1 MSQTTVTQHLKDPYL
16 LMILLG
22 LIILSSA
29 MLLGLCVGDPFHLPL
44 IAFDSISDYQYCTS
58 KYELIVNV
66 PLTLST
72 RFALL
77 ILTTIC
83 AYKIRKTPGL
93 FNETRQLVFAIY
105 NLSFLSVAVPV
116 IDLTM
121 DRGKTLGTIAHGVAI
136 FVICIL
142 TALIM
147 FIPKLILLMKT
158 DKTEKCS
165 SSTFVFNRA
174 NSAVLTNTRS
184 CPATQLEVNKYSENQ
199 PKIRR
204 KRFRLNGDQNE
215 LNRSYSSP

>member
-1 MSQTTVTQHLKDPYL
+1 MSQATVTQHLKDPYL

-22 LIILSSA
+22 LTLLSSA
-29 MLLGLCVGDPFHLPL
+29 MLLGLCLGDPFHLPL
-44 IAFDSISDYQYCTS
+44 MAFDSMSDYQYCTS

-77 ILTTIC
+77 LLTTIC
-83 AYKIRKTPGL
+83 AYKIRKLPGL
-93 FNETRQLVFAIY
+93 FSETRQLVFAVY

-136 FVICIL
+136 FAICIL

-147 FIPKLILLMKT
+147 FVPKLILVIKM
-158 DKTEKCS
+158 DKPGKCS
-165 SSTFVFNRA
+165 SSTFVFNRT
-174 NSAVLTNTRS
+174 NSSPLTNTHS
-184 CPATQLEVNKYSENQ
+184 CPATQLELNNYRENQ
-199 PKIRR
+199 SKLR
-204 KRFRLNGDQNE
+204 KKRLRLNGNQNN